1 MSVETTGPGPGGRS
15 GRRFRPGPVAVG
27 LLFLAHP
34 LEEASTDFP
43 LWFRSHLGGGLDP
56 AMFVVISLVGLAFV
70 TLTVGAHRRGPPR
83 PALLAMVGALL
94 LINAGLHIGAAFL
107 TVAYV
112 PGLLTAVLIWAPLGL
127 LILREAGE
135 PGHAP
140 VLRGVVGG
148 VLLQGLATGVALLA

>member
-1 MSVETTGPGPGGRS
+1 MRAETRVPGPAGRS
-15 GRRFRPGPVAVG
+15 ERHFRPGPVAVG

-43 LWFRSHLGGGLDP
+43 LWFRSHVGGGLDP
-56 AMFVVISLVGLAFV
+56 ATFVVVCLAGLAFV
-70 TLTVGAHRRGPPR
+70 TLAVGAHRRGPPR
-83 PALLAMVGALL
+83 PALLATVGALL

-107 TVAYV
+107 TLGYV
-112 PGLLTAVLIWAPLGL
+112 PGLLTAMLIWAPLGL

-135 PGHAP
+135 LDP
-140 VLRGVVGG
+140 VPLRRGVAGG

>member
-1 MSVETTGPGPGGRS
+1 MGAS
-15 GRRFRPGPVAVG
+15 FRPGPVAVG

-43 LWFRSHLGGGLDP
+43 LWFRSHVGGGLDP
-56 AMFVVISLVGLAFV
+56 STFVVVSLVGLAFV

-83 PALLAMVGALL
+83 PALFAMVGALF
-94 LINAGLHIGAAFL
+94 LINAGLHVGAAFL
-107 TVAYV
+107 TLAYV

-135 PGHAP
+135 TGHAP
-140 VLRGVVGG
+140 VLRGVAGG